1 MYTLEFLKYFL
12 MIMYSFYL
20 KKKKTALKYK
30 LTSPN
35 QTGHALYNSRET
47 IHIAMYQS

>member
-12 MIMYSFYL
+12 MIMYSFYFF
-20 KKKKTALKYK
+20 KKTALKYK